1 MKIFNQEQEKEIPE
15 IQEGETPKED
25 EEKEI

>member
-1 MKIFNQEQEKEIPE
+1 MKIFNQEEEKEIPE
-15 IQEGETPKED
+15 MQEEETPKED